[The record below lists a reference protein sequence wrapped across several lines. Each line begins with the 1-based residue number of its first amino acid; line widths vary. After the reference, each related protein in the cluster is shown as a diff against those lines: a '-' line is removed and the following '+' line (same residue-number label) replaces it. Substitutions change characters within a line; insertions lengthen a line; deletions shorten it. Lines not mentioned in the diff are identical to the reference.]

1 MALID
6 KRILETRMME
16 IERARPLGTRVI
28 SKFEQ
33 LIRDGDDLS
42 LYRINPLAF
51 ARDRTIGA
59 AESIDLFLH
68 ARQKRRRAAVQ
79 YGTALLGR
87 SRYLES
93 SWPPST
99 PTSDTL
105 VTALFNR

>member
-51 ARDRTIGA
+51 ARDRTIGE

-68 ARQKRRRAAVQ
+68 ARQKRRRAAVAIWNSATRTKPLFRILVATL
-79 YGTALLGR
+79 YSHVGHLGYR
-87 SRYLES
+87 
-93 SWPPST
+93 P
-99 PTSDTL
+99 
-105 VTALFNR
+105 V